1 MPPSSQEK
9 NYRILASNRRAR
21 YDFEIQ
27 DEVECGIALLG
38 SEVKS
43 LRTGKATI
51 AESYA
56 AVEDGELWLINS
68 SIAPYSNTG
77 AFKHDE
83 RRKRKLL
90 VRRREL
96 AKLWSASKREG
107 LTLVPMVMY
116 FNHTGLVKIKLA
128 VAKGKKRFDK
138 RQVERRRDWAREKAR
153 LLRQRG

>member
-1 MPPSSQEK
+1 MPPSSQER

-21 YDFEIQ
+21 YDYEVQ

>member
-9 NYRILASNRRAR
+9 NHRILASNRRAR

-27 DEVECGIALLG
+27 DEVECGVALLG

-77 AFKHDE
+77 TFKHDE

-90 VRRREL
+90 VKRREL
-96 AKLWSASKREG
+96 AKMWSASKREG
-107 LTLVPMVMY
+107 LTLVPMLMY
-116 FNHTGLVKIKLA
+116 FNSAGRVKIKLA

>member
-1 MPPSSQEK
+1 M
-9 NYRILASNRRAR
+9 LASNRRAR

-116 FNHTGLVKIKLA
+116 FNHAGRVKIKLA

>member
-1 MPPSSQEK
+1 MPPSNQDG
-9 NYRILASNRRAR
+9 NHRILASNRRAR

-27 DEVECGIALLG
+27 DEVECGISLLG

-96 AKLWSASKREG
+96 SKLWSASKREG
-107 LTLVPMVMY
+107 LTLVPMLMY
-116 FNHTGLVKIKLA
+116 FNFAGRVKIKLA

-138 RQVERRRDWAREKAR
+138 RQVERRRDWGREKAR

>member
-116 FNHTGLVKIKLA
+116 FNHTGRVKIKLA